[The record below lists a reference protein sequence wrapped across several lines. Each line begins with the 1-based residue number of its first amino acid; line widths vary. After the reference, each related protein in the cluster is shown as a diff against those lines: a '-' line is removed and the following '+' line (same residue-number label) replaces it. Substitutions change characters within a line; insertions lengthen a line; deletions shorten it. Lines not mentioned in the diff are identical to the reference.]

1 MLALVGGLVRN
12 LVVIIFLNALLEM
25 LLPQGE
31 FRRYIRLLTGLIVI
45 LMVVGTIATLLGRV
59 PRIEPAFGG
68 ESPAAAPGEPG
79 DGQAERLELTGRRH
93 LLEQCRAGLEQVL
106 REELAAKG
114 WELVEAALVLD
125 EDPASAAFG
134 APRELSLLVR
144 GRTAAAAGVAPVA
157 IAPVRPG
164 EAASGEEGAGAGER
178 QPALE
183 KALADL
189 LELPL
194 EKVTVVAGGSGRG
207 D

>member
-1 MLALVGGLVRN
+1 GGLVRN

-45 LMVVGTIATLLGRV
+45 LMVVGTIATLLGRA
-59 PRIEPAFGG
+59 PRLEPAFGG
-68 ESPAAAPGEPG
+68 ESPAAALGEPG
-79 DGQAERLELTGRRH
+79 GGQAEKLELTGRRH

-106 REELAAKG
+106 REELAAAGG

-134 APRELSLLVR
+134 APREIFLLVR
-144 GRTAAAAGVAPVA
+144 RRGGAAAGVEPVE
-157 IAPVRPG
+157 IIPVRPG
-164 EAASGEEGAGAGER
+164 EAAPGEEGAGAGER

-189 LELPL
+189 LELSL
-194 EKVTVVAGGSGRG
+194 EKVTVAAVGGGRG